1 MVYGSLPVLVV
12 ELNSPPTMICSSIQ
26 YRKSGSLRDFIP
38 QAWHGAEASVT
49 VLPMETNMMRL
60 ISKAE
65 TSPRNQAESRESN
78 LMLEE
83 KIRAR
88 AYELYE
94 QRKRGDGYD
103 VEDWLDAEAELRGH
117 DETQPK
123 TMAA

>member
-1 MVYGSLPVLVV
+1 LKAEVTPKNHA
-12 ELNSPPTMICSSIQ
+12 E
-26 YRKSGSLRDFIP
+26 LRD
-38 QAWHGAEASVT
+38 ST
-49 VLPMETNMMRL
+49 LL
-60 ISKAE
+60 
-65 TSPRNQAESRESN
+65 
-78 LMLEE
+78 LEE
-83 KIRAR
+83 RIRKR